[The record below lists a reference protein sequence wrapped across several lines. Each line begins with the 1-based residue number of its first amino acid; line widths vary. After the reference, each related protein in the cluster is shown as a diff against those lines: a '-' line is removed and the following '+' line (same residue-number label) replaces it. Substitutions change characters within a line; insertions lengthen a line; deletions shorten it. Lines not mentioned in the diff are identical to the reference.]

1 MDPIHP
7 QLKDDGTP
15 LYRQI
20 ADVLLTRI
28 RDDGLRVGERI
39 DSEPEIVAAYGVSR
53 ATATRALEHLARQG
67 VVRRVQGRG
76 TFVQV
81 PPLMLRQPVLGSF
94 SAQVEAAGHRPAHRL
109 LGVTEP
115 DGSEDPRLHAHFAG
129 EPVFRIDRV
138 RLVDDAPTGVHRSLV
153 ARRAMPG
160 DAQAWARA
168 LQDPH
173 ASLYAV
179 LADAGARATHA
190 EEHLDALVADAQDA
204 ELLELEPPAALMRVV
219 RLSTDQDGRPLEATD
234 ARYSGNRFDYRV
246 TLALPEGGTR
256 NRMDPQMEEQA

>member
-1 MDPIHP
+1 MSFPRPH
-7 QLKDDGTP
+7 LKDDGTP

-20 ADVLLTRI
+20 ADVLLSRI
-28 RDDGLRVGERI
+28 RDDGLRIGERI

-53 ATATRALEHLARQG
+53 ATATRALEHLAHQG
-67 VVRRVQGRG
+67 IVRRVQGRG

-94 SAQVEAAGHRPAHRL
+94 SAQVQAAGHRPAHRL
-109 LGVTEP
+109 LRVGAP

-129 EPVFRIDRV
+129 EPVFRVDRV

-160 DAQAWARA
+160 DAEAWAAA
-168 LQDPH
+168 LHDPG
-173 ASLYAV
+173 ASMYAV
-179 LADAGARATHA
+179 LADAGSRATHA
-190 EEHLDALVADAQDA
+190 EEHLDALLAGA
-204 ELLELEPPAALMRVV
+204 EDEALLELAEPAALMRVV

-234 ARYSGNRFDYRV
+234 ARYAGDRFDYRV
-246 TLALPEGGTR
+246 TLALPDGAR
-256 NRMDPQMEEQA
+256 NRRDPQTEEQA